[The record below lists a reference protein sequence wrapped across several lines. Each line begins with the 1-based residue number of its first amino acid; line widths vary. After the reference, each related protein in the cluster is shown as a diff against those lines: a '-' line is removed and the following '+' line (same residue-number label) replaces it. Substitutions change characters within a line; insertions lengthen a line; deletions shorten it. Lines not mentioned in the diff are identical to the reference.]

1 MLPPR
6 RTAFIRNCRRVVFSL
21 SDFLL
26 GATDPYP
33 LSLSQ
38 QNIWDVERACPDT
51 SVNNIC
57 TTLHIQG
64 RVDFSALQRAIN
76 LVLEADGS
84 LRTRITLSDRLPV
97 QYQVPFHP
105 EQIPIYDFSQTSQ

>member
-1 MLPPR
+1 MV
-6 RTAFIRNCRRVVFSL
+6 I
-21 SDFLL
+21 FLGDL
-26 GATDPYP
+26 HRGQGETYP

-51 SVNNIC
+51 SINNIC
-57 TTLHIQG
+57 TTLRIQG

-84 LRTRITLSDRLPV
+84 LRTRITLSSRTPV
-97 QYQVPFHP
+97 QYQAPYRP
-105 EQIPIYDFSQTSQ
+105 